1 MVGTKFQN
9 ENIILLFYITISL
22 FHWAL
27 SLVAFHVLFISS
39 LGTVV
44 LKILILFQFFCR
56 GEESGKT
63 FLNNENAADKE
74 DLYSCVAVFCSSA
87 SSLIHFSL
95 GIWSQAGSEEENWQI
110 AQ

>member
-1 MVGTKFQN
+1 MIEITS
-9 ENIILLFYITISL
+9 FYKN
-22 FHWAL
+22 F
-27 SLVAFHVLFISS
+27 VLDY
-39 LGTVV
+39 
-44 LKILILFQFFCR
+44 
-56 GEESGKT
+56 